1 MILRHSIAR
10 QNPGMPS
17 TGAFLAFLLL
27 AMLCLAVHARELDLA
42 RLANRCIA
50 SGDLETR
57 VVYHPKSGLMDLSTR
72 FRQEGTR
79 RACWDFPLEGAD
91 LSRCAGIRLRFR
103 VLNGDLAHQLNFYC
117 KAGGVWYQ
125 GVLTPHTNGLWEEQ
139 VLSKAS
145 FLPEGEPVRS
155 WRKAETLRFAAWR
168 GASGDFSLQIAS
180 LEILEANV
188 PLALVRGGGSSS
200 QETTRRESLRHAQNL
215 GESLSAGG
223 IYPAILEEADLS
235 PSALRNVRCAILP
248 YGESL
253 EENAENTLC
262 AYLRQGGRLAAFY
275 ALPPRLANVMHL
287 PAGRFRKASAI
298 PGGIGGLATQ
308 GGASF
313 RQGNPAVLAVENRPY
328 GDLKIRAWWTD
339 SSGKKTVLP
348 AIIQCPYGFWM
359 TYVYL
364 KQDEAH
370 AVPVLA
376 AFLEDHAPGLR
387 NAASTRLLEQA
398 RFALANAGAGS
409 HQKARKL
416 LERAQS
422 SRKTGDYT
430 GVFTSVLALEDAL
443 AQEAMPAANLSSD
456 AIAGNADEIRGVW
469 MRAAGGL
476 SGKGWNRTLR
486 QLKDAG
492 FNAVFPHLLS
502 PYAAAW
508 NSRLVSGR
516 LEPSVDDPTGEC
528 VAAAQ
533 NQGIQVHA
541 WVQVLNVTDAP
552 QSFRKRLEEQGRLQQ
567 KESGQS
573 IPWLCPTQREN
584 RQLLSNLVGELARKY
599 PLAGVQLDMLRYE
612 GSSCCYCPRCRAAF
626 QQYLGRALKNW
637 PEDLRQDPRA
647 RTAWEAFRVRQITM
661 LAQELADAARR
672 ARPKIKVSAAVYP
685 EWENA
690 RKSVGQAPLDWLQK
704 GIVDFLC
711 PMDYRASA
719 ALLQGDLA
727 RQRQNAGSQAER
739 ILPGI
744 GATASRLSIPEIKR
758 QIQAVRNAGMGG
770 YVIFEWTAQLAEQW
784 LTTR

>member
-1 MILRHSIAR
+1 MPLRQPTTR
-10 QNPGMPS
+10 QN
-17 TGAFLAFLLL
+17 TGRQPLAALLVFLALST
-27 AMLCLAVHARELDLA
+27 LCLASHARELELD
-42 RLANRCIA
+42 RLAARCIA
-50 SGDLETR
+50 SGDLDTR
-57 VVYHPKSGLMDLSTR
+57 VAYHARSGLLELSAR
-72 FRQEGTR
+72 FRQEGTK
-79 RACWDFPLEGAD
+79 RACWDFPLDGAD

-125 GVLTPHTNGLWEEQ
+125 GVLTPRTNGLWEEQ

-145 FLPEGEPVRS
+145 FLPEGAPARS

-180 LEILEANV
+180 LELLEANV
-188 PLALVRGGGSSS
+188 PLALVRGGGSSA
-200 QETTRRESLRHAQNL
+200 QESTRREGLRHAQNL
-215 GESLSAGG
+215 GESLVAGG

-235 PSALRNVRCAILP
+235 PGALRNVRCAVLP
-248 YGESL
+248 CGESL

-287 PAGRFRKASAI
+287 PAGRFRKASSV

-313 RQGNPAVLAVENRPY
+313 RQGNPAVLAVEDRPY
-328 GDLKIRAWWTD
+328 EELKIRAWWTD
-339 SSGKKTVLP
+339 SSGRKTSLP

-370 AVPVLA
+370 AIPVLA

-387 NAASTRLLEQA
+387 AAASARLLEQA
-398 RFALANAGAGS
+398 RFALANAGPGS

-416 LERAQS
+416 LERAQA

-430 GVFTSVLALEDAL
+430 GVFTSVAALDDAL
-443 AQEAMPAANLSSD
+443 AQEAMPASNPATST
-456 AIAGNADEIRGVW
+456 IGNADEIRGVW

-476 SGKGWNRTLR
+476 PGQGWNRTLR
-486 QLKDAG
+486 KLKDAG

-508 NSRLVSGR
+508 NSRLVPGR
-516 LEPSVDDPTGEC
+516 LEPSVDDPAGEC

-533 NQGIQVHA
+533 NLGIQVHA
-541 WVQVLNVTDAP
+541 WVQVLNVSDAP
-552 QSFRKRLEEQGRLQQ
+552 QTFRKRLEEQGRLQQ
-567 KESGQS
+567 KENGQS

-584 RQLLSNLVGELARKY
+584 RQLLSNLVAELVRKY

-612 GSSCCYCPRCRAAF
+612 GSSCCHCPRCRAAF
-626 QQYLGRALKNW
+626 QQYLGRTLKNW

-647 RTAWEAFRVRQITM
+647 RTAWDAFRVRQITL
-661 LAQELADAARR
+661 LAQELASAARR
-672 ARPKIKVSAAVYP
+672 ARPKIKVSVAVYP

-727 RQRQNAGSQAER
+727 RQRQNAGSQAEK

-744 GATASRLSIPEIKR
+744 GATACRLSVPEIKR

-770 YVIFEWTAQLAEQW
+770 YLLFEWTAQLEEQW
-784 LTTR
+784 NNSR